1 MERKILKTAILILS
15 VILVLLCGATFALMY
30 RQTQALNNQLEAAV
44 VKCAVEENFDG
55 EKKTS
60 IAVKNTGNI
69 DAYLRVCLVSYW
81 VDEAGNVISKP
92 SQMPTLSKADGW
104 VAGTGNTYYY
114 SKPIAPGNSTPNLL
128 TTPLVLREE
137 AGCLQ
142 VVEVFADAIQSK
154 PVEAVTGS
162 WGVTIDGDSITAAPS
177 P

>member
-15 VILVLLCGATFALMY
+15 VILVLLCGTTFALMY

-44 VKCAVEENFDG
+44 VTCAVEENFDG

-81 VDEAGNVISKP
+81 VDEAGNIISKP
-92 SQMPTLSKADGW
+92 SQMPALSKADGW

-128 TTPLVLREE
+128 AASLNLEN
-137 AGCLQ
+137 LQ

-162 WGVTIDGDSITAAPS
+162 WGVTIDGDSITAAP
-177 P
+177 

>member
-15 VILVLLCGATFALMY
+15 VILVLLCGTTFALMY

-44 VKCAVEENFDG
+44 VTCAVEENFDG

-81 VDEAGNVISKP
+81 VDEAGNIISKP
-92 SQMPTLSKADGW
+92 SQMPTLSESDGW
-104 VAGTGNTYYY
+104 IAGTGNTYYY

-128 TTPLVLREE
+128 AAALNLEN
-137 AGCLQ
+137 LQ

-162 WGVTIDGDSITAAPS
+162 WGVTIEGDSITAAP
-177 P
+177 

>member
-1 MERKILKTAILILS
+1 MERKILKTAIFILS

-44 VKCAVEENFDG
+44 VTCAVEENFDG

-81 VDEAGNVISKP
+81 VDEAGNIISKP

-114 SKPIAPGNSTPNLL
+114 SKPIAPGDSTPNLL
-128 TTPLVLREE
+128 AAALNLEN
-137 AGCLQ
+137 LQ

-162 WGVTIDGDSITAAPS
+162 WGVTIDGDSITAAP
-177 P
+177 

>member
-15 VILVLLCGATFALMY
+15 VILVLLCGTTFALMY

-44 VKCAVEENFDG
+44 VTCAVEENFDG

-69 DAYLRVCLVSYW
+69 DAYLRVCLVSYC
-81 VDEAGNVISKP
+81 VDEAGNIISKP
-92 SQMPTLSKADGW
+92 SQMPALSKADGW

-128 TTPLVLREE
+128 AASLNLEN
-137 AGCLQ
+137 LQ

-162 WGVTIDGDSITAAPS
+162 WGVTIDGDSITAAP
-177 P
+177 

>member
-1 MERKILKTAILILS
+1 MKTKNLKTAILILS
-15 VILVLLCGATFALMY
+15 IILVLLCGTTFALMY

-81 VDEAGNVISKP
+81 VDEAGNIISKP
-92 SQMPTLSKADGW
+92 SQMPALSKADGW

-114 SKPIAPGNSTPNLL
+114 SKPIAPGDSTPNLL
-128 TTPLVLREE
+128 ASALNLEN
-137 AGCLQ
+137 LQ

-162 WGVTIDGDSITAAPS
+162 WGVTIDGDSITAAP
-177 P
+177 